1 MKRISLFLA
10 IVTVLLF
17 ASVSCAIQND
27 PDGFRGLSWGTP
39 RSDIDATLI
48 FHDDIDLGK
57 TNHLGQS
64 LIYELYMNNEDRL
77 TLGGIDLRNLLY
89 LFYDNKL
96 WGIIALLQNADD
108 FVAAR
113 HMLELRFGN
122 ADNQTTTKSG
132 AAVQWTGRKG
142 VVSLER
148 SVNQSIIFILSR
160 QKYDLHEKIRM
171 ETINND
177 F

>member
-1 MKRISLFLA
+1 MRKLA
-10 IVTVLLF
+10 IIILIMLLTSP
-17 ASVSCAIQND
+17 ALAIQND
-27 PDGFRGLSWGTP
+27 PDGFRDLSWGTS

-48 FHDDIDLGK
+48 FHDEIDLGK

-64 LIYELYMNNEDRL
+64 LIYEVYMNNEEQL
-77 TLGGIDLRNLLY
+77 SLGGIDLGNLLY

-96 WGIIALLQNADD
+96 WGVIALLQNADD
-108 FVAAR
+108 FFAAR

-122 ADNQTTTKSG
+122 VDNQTPTKGG
-132 AAVQWTGRKG
+132 AAVQWTGKKG

-148 SVNQSIIFILSR
+148 SVNQSIIFILSKQR
-160 QKYDLHEKIRM
+160 YDLHEKIRM